1 MNCHVVVC
9 MVSEQFVVVSW
20 AYGLGYGPYS
30 WGDFID
36 DIIEL
41 GTLWSS
47 TLMVW
52 KFYDFQDGIAW
63 DVTAEES
70 VHVPDEY
77 KQREEPQVT
86 INATAHK
93 TDAHRDRNQ
102 DEPLPEDH
110 VLGFRT

>member
-1 MNCHVVVC
+1 MVC
-9 MVSEQFVVVSW
+9 IVSRHFVVVSW

-30 WGDFID
+30 WGDLID
-36 DIIEL
+36 DTIEL

-52 KFYDFQDGIAW
+52 NFYDFQDGIAW
-63 DVTAEES
+63 DVIAEES

-86 INATAHK
+86 TNVTAHK
-93 TDAHRDRNQ
+93 KDARRDRNQ